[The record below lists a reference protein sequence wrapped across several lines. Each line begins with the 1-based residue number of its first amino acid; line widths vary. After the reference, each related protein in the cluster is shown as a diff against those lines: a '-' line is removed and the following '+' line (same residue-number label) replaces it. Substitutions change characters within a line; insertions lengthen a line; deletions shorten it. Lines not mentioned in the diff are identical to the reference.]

1 MAKTKRKKKNG
12 KKRRSKARATRS
24 PKRRPRRGVLRART
38 AGRGLAAKHATAKR
52 QMASAGALPL
62 AGDNSIKGRR
72 RLKLA
77 RRLGLKI
84 R

>member
-1 MAKTKRKKKNG
+1 
-12 KKRRSKARATRS
+12 
-24 PKRRPRRGVLRART
+24 V
-38 AGRGLAAKHATAKR
+38 AAKRAAAKR

>member
-1 MAKTKRKKKNG
+1 MAKSKRKKNG
-12 KKRRSKARATRS
+12 KKRRSKARAIRP
-24 PKRRPRRGVLRART
+24 PKRRARRGVLRART
-38 AGRGLAAKHATAKR
+38 AGKGVAAKRAAVKR

>member
-1 MAKTKRKKKNG
+1 MAN
-12 KKRRSKARATRS
+12 
-24 PKRRPRRGVLRART
+24 
-38 AGRGLAAKHATAKR
+38 
-52 QMASAGALPL
+52 AGALPL

>member
-1 MAKTKRKKKNG
+1 MAKNKRRKNG
-12 KKRRSKARATRS
+12 KKRRRSARATRP
-24 PKRRPRRGVLRART
+24 PKRRPRRRVLRART
-38 AGRGLAAKHATAKR
+38 PGRGVAARRATAKR

-62 AGDNSIKGRR
+62 ASDNSIKGRR

-77 RRLGLKI
+77 QRLGLKI